1 MPKIYENVLATI
13 GHTPLIKL
21 NASVPKNEHIFLAK
35 VEFFNPGGSVK
46 DRMALAIILDAEKK
60 GLLKPGGTLVEAT
73 SGNTGIGLAM
83 AAALKG
89 YKCIFVMPEKI
100 SEEKRATLRAY
111 GARVVMTPTGVEAN
125 DPRSHYSV
133 AAKFVDL
140 IPGAY
145 LTNQYHNPANEA
157 IHYATTGPELWDQ
170 TDGKIDVFVGGAG
183 TGGTISGV
191 GRYLKEKN
199 PDVKIVCADP
209 FGSIL
214 HDMFYY
220 KEIRESPH
228 SYLVEGIGEDMMPDN
243 VRFGVMDDFVQVD
256 DRETFAKTRDITRME
271 GLLVGPSCGAALMA
285 AIKYSESGKL
295 KKPSMIVSMFPD
307 GGRSYLS
314 KAFND
319 DWMRTNKLADS
330 ILTTTT
336 VRDLIE
342 ERGTAKD
349 PAGVKVGDSVKSAVH
364 FMREKGLSMA
374 HAFDGGK
381 FAGVLYARDL
391 LAALASGRV
400 FPSEPIFHI
409 VKSSLFEVPGDAT
422 LAELEVVFRS
432 ERIVRVREANVALTA
447 ADLADYISIKENA

>member
-100 SEEKRATLRAY
+100 SEEKRATLRSY

>member
-73 SGNTGIGLAM
+73 SGNTGIGLSM